1 MSRGSAEAATGGLR
15 GLIGAAVLISAYV
28 HLQLYADGMAQTPVI
43 GPLFLLNA
51 GGGLVI
57 GLAVLF
63 WRHWLPMLG
72 ALGFG
77 VATLGAF
84 LLSATVGLFG
94 LHEQLGGLAQVAA
107 GVTEIICIVGA
118 AAWFVGAARAQD
130 RADARRPTHRASA

>member
-94 LHEQLGGLAQVAA
+94 LHEQLGGLAQAAA